1 MDQLR
6 RVEESEEEM
15 TGTEMKEARL
25 KKGLSQE
32 RLAAKLGIS
41 KNSYAFWEK
50 GIYKPNPENLEKL
63 IEILK

>member
-1 MDQLR
+1 
-6 RVEESEEEM
+6 M